1 HLRDAERLLALIDD
15 LGPRGDDPEALAG
28 AAERLF
34 AEDGGP
40 AAVEI
45 MTIHKAKGLEFD
57 HVILPFLE
65 RTNRT
70 TEPPMLL
77 WRREGD
83 GLLLASRNSGGLY
96 RWLAREDRARER
108 HELERLLYVAC
119 TRARETLHLFAEAD
133 ERPAGDSLLALLW
146 PALDA
151 PERTEPAPAAPR
163 AEARR
168 VAEAAP
174 GYLRLP
180 EAGAPRRLRLPAD
193 YQWQPPPLAY
203 PAPPAPARSDAE
215 DDLGHL
221 PDVAFGTLLHET
233 LRHLSGVPLPEDV
246 DGYVRARHGLWREA
260 LHAAG

>member
-34 AEDGGP
+34 AEAGGA

-65 RTNRT
+65 RTTRT
-70 TEPPMLL
+70 NEPPMLL

-83 GLLLASRNSGGLY
+83 GLLLASRESGELY

-108 HELERLLYVAC
+108 HELERLLYVGC
-119 TRARETLHLFAEAD
+119 TRARETLHLFAEAA

-146 PALDA
+146 PALEA
-151 PERTEPAPAAPR
+151 PERKEPEPAPVP
-163 AEARR
+163 AETRR
-168 VAEAAP
+168 VAEAAA
-174 GYLRLP
+174 GYLRLA
-180 EAGAPRRLRLPAD
+180 EADAPRRLRLPAD
-193 YQWQPPPLAY
+193 YLWQPPRLAY
-203 PAPPAPARSDAE
+203 
-215 DDLGHL
+215 
-221 PDVAFGTLLHET
+221 
-233 LRHLSGVPLPEDV
+233 
-246 DGYVRARHGLWREA
+246 
-260 LHAAG
+260 